1 MTAAAPFTPPEQTP
15 GQTPEQMPP
24 GGSGHSNGAAL
35 RIAVAGHTN
44 AGKTSLLR
52 TLTRRA
58 DFGEVSDRP
67 GVTRHTERVDLLLQG
82 RPAVHFFDT
91 PGLED
96 AVALLEL
103 LQASGGPGPRAER
116 VRAFLRSPPAQTR
129 FEQEA
134 KVLRALLDHADA
146 VFLVVDTRAPVL
158 PKYHAE
164 MQLLAW
170 CARPV
175 MPVLNFV
182 RAPGSRQAQWREALR
197 DAGLHACA
205 AFDAVAP
212 FCGAETALYR
222 DLATLLPERRQQLQ
236 AIASQLEQHAQDR
249 HRAARRAIAGALIN
263 VAAMRRRL
271 TAGEHADLA
280 RRAGSVRAFQH
291 DCAAHARQAVQA
303 LLHAHEFG
311 PDEAESLDLPQL
323 ALRWEDDLFDPVWLK
338 AAGRRL
344 GLGAAI
350 GAGLGAVADVALAGL
365 SLGAA
370 ATLGGAIG
378 SALSGGWQP
387 LADKLRGRLSG
398 AREISA
404 QDAVLTVLAAHLLA
418 LEQALRQRGHAA
430 QHRLRAADWAA
441 TLTAGELPPANWEP
455 LLAALKTARAHP
467 EWEQRP
473 GDALGYAPE
482 RDALAGRVAQAL
494 PE

>member
-1 MTAAAPFTPPEQTP
+1 MTAAAPFTPP

-52 TLTRRA
+52 TLTRRP

-175 MPVLNFV
+175 MPVLNFI
-182 RAPGSRQAQWREALR
+182 RA
-197 DAGLHACA
+197 
-205 AFDAVAP
+205 
-212 FCGAETALYR
+212 
-222 DLATLLPERRQQLQ
+222 
-236 AIASQLEQHAQDR
+236 
-249 HRAARRAIAGALIN
+249 
-263 VAAMRRRL
+263 
-271 TAGEHADLA
+271 
-280 RRAGSVRAFQH
+280 
-291 DCAAHARQAVQA
+291 
-303 LLHAHEFG
+303 
-311 PDEAESLDLPQL
+311 SLD
-323 ALRWEDDLFDPVWLK
+323 RKSV
-338 AAGRRL
+338 
-344 GLGAAI
+344 
-350 GAGLGAVADVALAGL
+350 V
-365 SLGAA
+365 
-370 ATLGGAIG
+370 
-378 SALSGGWQP
+378 
-387 LADKLRGRLSG
+387 
-398 AREISA
+398 
-404 QDAVLTVLAAHLLA
+404 
-418 LEQALRQRGHAA
+418 
-430 QHRLRAADWAA
+430 
-441 TLTAGELPPANWEP
+441 
-455 LLAALKTARAHP
+455 
-467 EWEQRP
+467 
-473 GDALGYAPE
+473 
-482 RDALAGRVAQAL
+482 
-494 PE
+494 